1 MQAAYCR
8 DLYFIFALIISL
20 CSVSSIWAEN
30 DGILTITTDPP
41 NASLYIDGQLIGQ
54 TPLLKHPLP
63 SGQHTLFLR
72 DQTQQVDYTKI
83 IEIAAGDETALNIP
97 LQKDYCKLSVT
108 SKPDSSEVF
117 LLTPLGKTPIYD
129 EQIDQGTFTFE
140 IRNPKSRFVTLRKN
154 NIYIDKNTPCV
165 INDPLPKRKILT
177 PKNNGTDRVGTGIR
191 WLLHM
196 EFQSGILGD
205 PKVGY
210 SRIRV
215 RNSLFDKFR
224 DRGVV
229 LKQLE
234 NHLRY
239 HKPLQRIHTKRM
251 NRIR

>member
-177 PKNNGTDRVGTGIR
+177 PKTMVQIGLGLASAGSYTWSFSRGYWGTQKSAIPGYVLGTVFLTSLGI
-191 WLLHM
+191 
-196 EFQSGILGD
+196 
-205 PKVGY
+205 VA
-210 SRIRV
+210 
-215 RNSLFDKFR
+215 LF
-224 DRGVV
+224 
-229 LKQLE
+229 
-234 NHLRY
+234 
-239 HKPLQRIHTKRM
+239 
-251 NRIR
+251 